1 MIHSPLAVL
10 KGFVLDL
17 SFYERQAKDNV
28 TTDLSWSGLIKQVKL
43 LGSSQD
49 GKGVE
54 FTHIIDLFMDDEE
67 VRLRAQNMRVDPTDG
82 SLYSRW
88 EREERKKPKPKKEGE
103 EEAEDEEN
111 AIKPLDEFA
120 LVQRVNDTEDRIRAE
135 LSHYNSV
142 ERPAIEELLINFY
155 EDQFIRLEAAG
166 LTPDQLADSVQ
177 IRLKPDEGL
186 PLRPL
191 PI

>member
-1 MIHSPLAVL
+1 
-10 KGFVLDL
+10 
-17 SFYERQAKDNV
+17 
-28 TTDLSWSGLIKQVKL
+28 LIKQLKL

-54 FTHIIDLFMDDEE
+54 FTNIIDLFMDDEE

-135 LSHYNSV
+135 LAHYNSV